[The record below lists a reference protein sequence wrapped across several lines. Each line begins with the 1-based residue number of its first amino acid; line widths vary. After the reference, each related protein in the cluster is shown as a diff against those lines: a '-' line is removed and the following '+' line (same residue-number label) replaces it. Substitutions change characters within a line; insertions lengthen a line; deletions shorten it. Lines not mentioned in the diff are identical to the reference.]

1 MNSIV
6 KNLDLT
12 SKGVWA
18 PIALSIL
25 LLLFTLFMKK
35 KQLTWREIYLTYG
48 MFGFIAWMLDT
59 ITGNVFDFYDVGN
72 PNITGLGDFMAFS
85 FIPSSLAVIYL
96 NFRTGK
102 NKWFMIA
109 LFTMISLFIYWSVE
123 WAGYFKD
130 KGWSSIGSLA
140 VFVIVYWL
148 IIPLHLRIM
157 RHIDR
162 NNR

>member
-12 SKGVWA
+12 SKGVWF
-18 PIALSIL
+18 PITLSIL

-48 MFGFIAWMLDT
+48 VFGFIAWMFDT

-72 PNITGLGDFMAFS
+72 PSITGLGDFMGFS
-85 FIPSSLAVIYL
+85 FIPSSLAAIYL
-96 NFRTGK
+96 NFRTER
-102 NKWFMIA
+102 NKWFMVT
-109 LFTMISLFIYWSVE
+109 LFTAISLFIHWGIQWS
-123 WAGYFKD
+123 GYFKS
-130 KGWSSIGSLA
+130 KGWNSIVSL
-140 VFVIVYWL
+140 VIFIIAYWL
-148 IIPLHLRIM
+148 IVPLHLRIM